1 MRQSEEKNKAVF
13 FFFFKSVNEDT
24 VASAFSRVSIYEPM

>member
-1 MRQSEEKNKAVF
+1 MRQSEEKNKAV